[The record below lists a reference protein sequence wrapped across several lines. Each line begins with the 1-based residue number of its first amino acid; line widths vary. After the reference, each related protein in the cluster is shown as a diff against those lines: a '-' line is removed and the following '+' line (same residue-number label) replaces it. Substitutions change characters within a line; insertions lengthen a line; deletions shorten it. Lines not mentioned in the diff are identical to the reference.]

1 MHKFKDLQIWQR
13 GRIVTKRIYE
23 ITKDFPKEEQF
34 GITSQMRRAS
44 ISIISNVAEGCGRK
58 SNPYLKSFLSYSL
71 GSATELE
78 CQCIIANDLGFLS
91 NDDFNELNKELV
103 EIQKM
108 IVALIDKL

>member
-1 MHKFKDLQIWQR
+1 VDVKPILIL
-13 GRIVTKRIYE
+13 
-23 ITKDFPKEEQF
+23 
-34 GITSQMRRAS
+34 
-44 ISIISNVAEGCGRK
+44 N
-58 SNPYLKSFLSYSL
+58 LFLATL

-91 NDDFNELNKELV
+91 NYDFNELNKELV